1 MSREWSYS
9 GRIDRKCQH
18 FWECPPPLR
27 PKRAAQTAAQDFA
40 PADTPKKQQIKRKR
54 DTSNEV
60 RKGTFLK
67 RLDKLHIRFLT
78 STSAYTSI
86 AALGIGFSS
95 PLCVGPSGHGLAEL
109 STLPPDS

>member
-67 RLDKLHIRFLT
+67 RFDTRRVSTILRQVLMEFSEFCHVSGTGLLIQT
-78 STSAYTSI
+78 S
-86 AALGIGFSS
+86 LGRAG
-95 PLCVGPSGHGLAEL
+95 GLGQL
-109 STLPPDS
+109 

>member
-40 PADTPKKQQIKRKR
+40 PAHTPKKQQIKRKR

-67 RLDKLHIRFLT
+67 RFDIR
-78 STSAYTSI
+78 
-86 AALGIGFSS
+86 AAGQVDAQPVIVYHGRVNYQGHDNYHGPGSHMPGHYLNS
-95 PLCVGPSGHGLAEL
+95 PV
-109 STLPPDS
+109 DN

>member
-1 MSREWSYS
+1 MSRDWSYS

-67 RLDKLHIRFLT
+67 RFDNGFVLHLT
-78 STSAYTSI
+78 FVSAARIVKGFARDGTSHRLTERSESSTHD
-86 AALGIGFSS
+86 
-95 PLCVGPSGHGLAEL
+95 PSTTVL
-109 STLPPDS
+109 S